1 MKWFLVAIMY
11 MSPNVHIDPQISV
24 NNQVLF
30 PTEIMCKAFVV
41 ESKIA
46 LREELMEHFPDVK
59 HFTLACVNSKALS
72 DLHKKYKKNAI

>member
-11 MSPNVHIDPQISV
+11 MSPNTNIDPQISV

-41 ESKIA
+41 ESKLK
-46 LREELMEHFPDVK
+46 LREELMGHFPKVK
-59 HFTLACVNSKALS
+59 HFTLACVNTKALS
-72 DLHKKYKKNAI
+72 EMHRKYKKHSL

>member
-11 MSPNVHIDPQISV
+11 MSPNAHIDPQISV

-46 LREELMEHFPDVK
+46 LREELMQHFP
-59 HFTLACVNSKALS
+59 
-72 DLHKKYKKNAI
+72 

>member
-11 MSPNVHIDPQISV
+11 MSPNMSVDPEISV

-41 ESKIA
+41 ESKLE
-46 LREELMEHFPDVK
+46 LRNELIEHFPKVK
-59 HFTLACVNSKALS
+59 HFTLACVNGQALIE
-72 DLHKKYKKNAI
+72 LHKKYKKNEI

>member
-41 ESKIA
+41 ESKIE
-46 LREELMEHFPDVK
+46 LREELMEHFPKVK
-59 HFTLACVNSKALS
+59 HFTLACVNTKALNEM
-72 DLHKKYKKNAI
+72 HRKYKKHSL

>member
-24 NNQVLF
+24 NNRVLF

-41 ESKIA
+41 ESK
-46 LREELMEHFPDVK
+46 D
-59 HFTLACVNSKALS
+59 SS
-72 DLHKKYKKNAI
+72 